1 MAATLRV
8 PHLLR
13 PVCRYFCGR
22 AFPFGMCGGRMAADV
37 RRARRAPAHQ
47 ACVWGCPCWAGK
59 RPCYTPNASSC
70 LPHGP
75 SPAVRALARR
85 AGPPTQRACAQ
96 GGPAEARDGRPGAP
110 RPGRGGAARGPGG
123 GAAGGDA
130 PAAAPDRRAAGA
142 RASRGVPAP
151 CRCGVPRALAV
162 WQRAAVLACVRA
174 HCGVTAAC
182 SRQEGAWRGGPVGA
196 ARARPN
202 SVTLSSRKLTARW
215 GPQASA
221 AAQAAAWAAAEAAL
235 CERAEAAEA
244 RAAAAGALPPAR
256 SAG

>member
-1 MAATLRV
+1 MADL
-8 PHLLR
+8 
-13 PVCRYFCGR
+13 
-22 AFPFGMCGGRMAADV
+22 V
-37 RRARRAPAHQ
+37 RRGQ
-47 ACVWGCPCWAGK
+47 A
-59 RPCYTPNASSC
+59 
-70 LPHGP
+70 
-75 SPAVRALARR
+75 
-85 AGPPTQRACAQ
+85 
-96 GGPAEARDGRPGAP
+96 AEARHEDLAGALPEATRPLL
-110 RPGRGGAARGPGG
+110 RQIAALQ
-123 GAAGGDA
+123 
-130 PAAAPDRRAAGA
+130 A